1 MIFFDFTFLHGPN
14 SEFLTMTTA
23 FVLSALIL
31 IAGIAGY
38 IGITKDPWYRR
49 KLDRNKYPFEELADS
64 PDDGTKQEIDNIIKE
79 FEEKKR

>member
-1 MIFFDFTFLHGPN
+1 
-14 SEFLTMTTA
+14 MTTA

-31 IAGIAGY
+31 VSGIAGY

-49 KLDRNKYPFEELADS
+49 KLDRNKYPFEELIDS
-64 PDDGTKQEIDNIIKE
+64 PDDGAKQQIDNIIKE